1 MEMIMDSPRFYELK
15 REKEEEIAQRRWDYS
30 MYKAKKILKPI
41 GSLKHLIE
49 EMSDQDQE
57 DFKDEIKSM
66 IFE

>member
-1 MEMIMDSPRFYELK
+1 MDSPRYYELK
-15 REKEEEIAQRRWDYS
+15 REKEQEIAQRRWDYA
-30 MYKAKKILKPI
+30 MDEAKKILAPI